1 MAYTLKEVKIRANN
15 TPEGIRKIEQLWQ
28 DVSKGKLPIVF
39 DSENNFQKGISPIS
53 KYSNYESDEN
63 GNYDLSILGVD
74 SSFFKKLETE
84 VKNGKYKKYESAD
97 KNMLTSTKKA
107 WGTVWK
113 EQKEGTLNRAYKTDY
128 ESTVPAEYC
137 KDGKAHCYLYI
148 SIK

>member
-1 MAYTLKEVKIRANN
+1 MAYTLKEVTIKANN
-15 TPEGIRKIEQLWQ
+15 TPEGIKRIEQLWQ

-39 DSENNFQKGISPIS
+39 DSENNFQKDISPIS

-63 GNYDLSILGVD
+63 RNYDLSILGVD
-74 SSFFKKLETE
+74 SSFFEKLENE
-84 VKNGKYKKYESAD
+84 VKNGKYKKYESTD
-97 KNMLTSTKKA
+97 SNMMLSTKKA

-113 EQKEGTLNRAYKTDY
+113 EQKEGTLNRAYETDF
-128 ESTVPAEYC
+128 ESTVPAKYC

>member
-1 MAYTLKEVKIRANN
+1 MAYTLKEVTIKTNN
-15 TPEGIRKIEQLWQ
+15 TPEGIRRTEQLWQ
-28 DVSKGKLPIVF
+28 DVSTGKLPVIF
-39 DSENNFQKGISPIS
+39 DSENNFQKDISPVS

-74 SSFFKKLETE
+74 SSFFKALEDE
-84 VKNGKYKKYESAD
+84 VKKGKYRKYESSD
-97 KNMLTSTKKA
+97 ENMIASTKNA
-107 WGTVWK
+107 WKTVWK
-113 EQKEGTLNRAYKTDY
+113 EQKEGSLNRAYKIDY